1 MTDAPPKKLSRV
13 ARGKRPQILN
23 TWPEDVLLSM
33 VTSLTAE
40 LMVLR
45 DRVDTIERVAA
56 AKGLILKDEIEN
68 HTFDAAALAERDA
81 ARKALG
87 DRVYYLLLAEAERH
101 KAAKTGD

>member
-1 MTDAPPKKLSRV
+1 MNAAPKKLSRV

-23 TWPEDVLLSM
+23 TWSEDVLLAM
-33 VTSLTAE
+33 VTSLTTE

-45 DRVDTIERVAA
+45 DRVDTIERIAA
-56 AKGLILKDEIEN
+56 DKGVILKDEIEN
-68 HTFDAAALAERDA
+68 YTFDEKAQAERDA

-101 KAAKTGD
+101 KAAKAD

>member
-1 MTDAPPKKLSRV
+1 MTDAPKKLSRV

-23 TWPEDVLLSM
+23 TWSEDVFLSM
-33 VTSLTAE
+33 VTSLTTE

-45 DRVDTIERVAA
+45 DRVDTIERIAA
-56 AKGLILKDEIEN
+56 DKGIILKEEIEN
-68 HTFDAAALAERDA
+68 YAFDEKAAAERDT

-101 KAAKTGD
+101 KAAKKDD